1 MKAKAADF
9 LVYDEVNQIYRENP
23 EQAVRDDVEKH
34 YWLHV
39 CRTVA
44 KDWRLY
50 LMLIP
55 MLLVFLFWR
64 YFPMYELLGC
74 FKVSDEVKP
83 VAEQLFAGFSN
94 FKVLLVGD
102 GSKTTE
108 FWRAMRNTFLLS
120 FYGLCFGF
128 PMPIILA
135 LFFNEIKSN
144 IARSV
149 YQVMTY
155 LPKFM
160 STVVMTSLVTMLVK
174 QGSLT
179 SNMGI
184 VSQLLCN
191 LGLISQEVAQG
202 GLLNQPGFF
211 RAIYQISGIWKSA
224 GYDSIVFFA
233 AIIAISPTSYEAAQI
248 DGAGKMAQMKYVV
261 LPSILSTIVI
271 MLITRIG
278 SLLNIGYE
286 KVLLLYNTNTYVTA
300 DVVSTFAQRYGM
312 AGAAKGIASAAEMMN
327 NVVGMLLVI
336 GANTIARKA
345 SDVSLYSS
353 WAVDETRISSFWS
366 NYGKKQ
372 KNTPLRS
379 PEQLREIS
387 DYYKLNTKAV
397 DDLVTANAE
406 NAPEVSK
413 EELEKYRSKS
423 GLHLPR
429 WLKVVL
435 LKAWFAGAAC
445 FFIFWGL
452 GIYLPN
458 LLDMMLVFG
467 ISLGLVTDLLVNNVL
482 RFLSTVPG
490 ENDEW
495 MMFPKKGMIA
505 FFLNILYA
513 FVLLFCVYA
522 FYQVINTVIVS
533 VTGRTDT
540 VPLGVEP
547 VLFGLFY
554 MGFDLLFVGM
564 KHLGRRILADA
575 MASAKGKEG

>member
-1 MKAKAADF
+1 MKAKAADY
-9 LVYDEVNQIYRENP
+9 LVYDEVNRIYREDP

-39 CRTVA
+39 CRAVA

-108 FWRAMRNTFLLS
+108 FWRALRNTFLLS

-149 YQVMTY
+149 YQVMT
-155 LPKFM
+155 
-160 STVVMTSLVTMLVK
+160 SLVTMLVK

-191 LGLISQEVAQG
+191 LGLISKEVAQG

-211 RAIYQISGIWKSA
+211 RSIYQISGIWEAA

-233 AIIAISPTSYEAAQI
+233 AIIAISPTNYEAAQI

-327 NVVGMLLVI
+327 NVIGMLLVI

-345 SDVSLYSS
+345 SDVSLY
-353 WAVDETRISSFWS
+353 
-366 NYGKKQ
+366 
-372 KNTPLRS
+372 
-379 PEQLREIS
+379 
-387 DYYKLNTKAV
+387 
-397 DDLVTANAE
+397 
-406 NAPEVSK
+406 
-413 EELEKYRSKS
+413 
-423 GLHLPR
+423 
-429 WLKVVL
+429 
-435 LKAWFAGAAC
+435 
-445 FFIFWGL
+445 
-452 GIYLPN
+452 
-458 LLDMMLVFG
+458 
-467 ISLGLVTDLLVNNVL
+467 
-482 RFLSTVPG
+482 
-490 ENDEW
+490 
-495 MMFPKKGMIA
+495 
-505 FFLNILYA
+505 
-513 FVLLFCVYA
+513 
-522 FYQVINTVIVS
+522 
-533 VTGRTDT
+533 
-540 VPLGVEP
+540 
-547 VLFGLFY
+547 
-554 MGFDLLFVGM
+554 
-564 KHLGRRILADA
+564 
-575 MASAKGKEG
+575 